1 MGKSNKP
8 EKDVQQYLKYSG
20 IAVQMIIS
28 ILGLGWLGVQ
38 IDKATHFNYSIGAL
52 VGMLLGVFISIYLL
66 IKQLAKK

>member
-1 MGKSNKP
+1 
-8 EKDVQQYLKYSG
+8 
-20 IAVQMIIS
+20 MIIS

-38 IDKATHFNYSIGAL
+38 LDKKMQFNYSIGAL